1 MALNP
6 NEFDQFVTMAEMKLA
21 GASQNGIKAEL
32 YDVLKEFFT
41 DSNAWR
47 EDIQFQGK
55 ANVTDYLLTPLS
67 EGQIIRLIGTWDD
80 KGIPVP
86 SFMAE
91 FGTVK
96 LLHGPEFD
104 PPSKW
109 FSRVVKTV
117 THPITRDGVPIA
129 PDWALRVYS
138 VAIMD
143 GLLGKMMGQQAKS
156 YSNSTMS
163 GYHLRRFRQA
173 IKVARTEAEGANTVG
188 AQSWAFPRFAGPGS
202 QRGGVSTAWPTRAF

>member
-1 MALNP
+1 MALDVK
-6 NEFDQFVTMAEMKLA
+6 EFEQFMTLAEVKLT
-21 GASQNGIKAEL
+21 GASQAGIKAEL

-47 EDIQFQGK
+47 EDIEFQ
-55 ANVTDYLLTPLS
+55 AVQDTTDYLLSPKD
-67 EGQIIRLIGTWDD
+67 EGQIIRLIGTWDE

-96 LLHGPEFD
+96 LLHGPQNN

-117 THPITRDGVPIA
+117 THPITRDGAPVA

-173 IKVARTEAEGANTVG
+173 IKVARVEADSANTVG
-188 AQSWAFPRFAGPGS
+188 AQTWAFPRFAHGS